1 MDNLLKKISSVDFED
16 YGSLRLIDA
25 KRKGGDLYLL
35 LDVTAD
41 EEPDVPRNVEIT
53 CRSPRES
60 NLAPG
65 HYNDFSISKDHV
77 LLWHYAKPHTSTSF
91 YGKTQDPL
99 SVVGALYER
108 HVELAGDW
116 IPFQKYINSALRLSE
131 LIRGKFGMLADGP
144 EPLVLSYEK
153 IMQSFGFSTSH
164 HESRRPNYWNG
175 EKWIEEK
182 ATLSVL
188 ILDQS
193 YVIAEAFKASAI

>member
-1 MDNLLKKISSVDFED
+1 MTSAFLKTMYCFGITQNLIPQPHFMARLKTRYLWSVLFM
-16 YGSLRLIDA
+16 
-25 KRKGGDLYLL
+25 
-35 LDVTAD
+35 
-41 EEPDVPRNVEIT
+41 N
-53 CRSPRES
+53 
-60 NLAPG
+60 
-65 HYNDFSISKDHV
+65 
-77 LLWHYAKPHTSTSF
+77 
-91 YGKTQDPL
+91 
-99 SVVGALYER
+99 R
-108 HVELAGDW
+108 HVDLAEDW